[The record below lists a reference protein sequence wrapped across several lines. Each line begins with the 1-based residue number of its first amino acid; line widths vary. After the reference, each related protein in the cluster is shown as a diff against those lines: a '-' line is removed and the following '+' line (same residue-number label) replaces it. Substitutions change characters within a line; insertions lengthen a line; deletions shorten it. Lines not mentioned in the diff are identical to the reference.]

1 MIELFPYQ
9 KYGADWLT
17 HAKFRL
23 LADEMRLGKTAQ
35 TITAADAVDAKT
47 ITVLC
52 PAVARI
58 NWEREFNKFSRK
70 PRSISVILSA
80 KDMDGTGDVR
90 ICSYDLAGKLPKR
103 ADDLLVLDE
112 CHYLKSTDA
121 GRANTVLGKAGLIHR
136 AARTWFLSGTPAPNH
151 PGELWTM
158 LYVTGTTKLPYEAF
172 IDKFCVSYPSPYGR
186 RITEGK
192 NLAELR
198 ELMAPMMLRRTK
210 AQVKPEMPPV
220 LFSELV
226 VPAGPV
232 DLEINF
238 FPQWANGPD
247 GPAIL
252 KRTLDEQYCQAV
264 NAYDT
269 AVKDGKDPFPILE
282 AIAEQ
287 TSLWRRYTGLQ
298 KVPGVVEKVAAELEA
313 GAYRKIVIFAW
324 HKAVIDRLR
333 EGLQQFDPVTLFGGT
348 PAAKRQKNIDRFQNR
363 GNCRVFIGQ
372 ILAAGT
378 AIDLSAASNGLIIEP
393 SWVPGENA
401 QAAARMDGP
410 AQKEQ
415 ISMQIV
421 SVAGAFDERQA
432 SVLLKKIRTL
442 QSLFD

>member
-9 KYGADWLT
+9 HQGADWLT
-17 HAKFRL
+17 KAKFRL
-23 LADEMRLGKTAQ
+23 LADDMRLGKTAQ
-35 TITAADAVDAKT
+35 TITAADAIDAKT

-58 NWEREFNKFSRK
+58 NWEREFNKFSTK
-70 PRSISVILSA
+70 PRSISVILSN
-80 KDMDGTGDVR
+80 KDLKNAGDVR

-103 ADDLLVLDE
+103 ADDLMVLDE

-121 GRANTVLGKAGLIHR
+121 ARTNVVLGKAGLVHR

-151 PGELWTM
+151 PGELWAM
-158 LYVTGTTKLPYEAF
+158 LYVAGVTKLTYEKF
-172 IDKFCVSYPSPYGR
+172 VDQFCVSYPSAYGRDGR
-186 RITEGK
+186 RIVEGK
-192 NLAELR
+192 NLKELK
-198 ELMAPMMLRRTK
+198 ELMAPFMLRRTK

-226 VPAGPV
+226 VPAGDV

-252 KRTLDEQYCQAV
+252 KRQLDSQYCTAV
-264 NAYDT
+264 NAYDQ
-269 AVKDGKDPFPILE
+269 AVKDGRNPFPILE

-333 EGLQQFDPVTLFGGT
+333 EGLVKFDPVTLFGGT
-348 PAAKRQKNIDRFQNR
+348 PAEKRQKNIDRFQNR
-363 GNCRVFIGQ
+363 GSCRVFIGQ
-372 ILAAGT
+372 VLAAGT
-378 AIDLSAASNGLIIEP
+378 AIDLSAASNGLIVEP

-410 AQKEQ
+410 NQKEQ

-432 SVLLKKIRTL
+432 TVLLKIGRAHV
-442 QSLFD
+442 